1 MRMVNRRKRKISD
14 GSCIDAVSVNYSTYM
29 YYLVKGLGLDVS
41 GESFAF
47 FGRVFCKKGCD
58 ADSDSWEDCVSDC
71 SEICYKDP
79 VLKDQQWSAY
89 IDRSPGAASY
99 SEECFH
105 ACVAGCGYKF
115 EVESEEVN
123 KVKPKR
129 PPPPPPKPQPPP
141 RAKTPMQPPS
151 DEDVPASSA

>member
-1 MRMVNRRKRKISD
+1 MIPQQWTPPC
-14 GSCIDAVSVNYSTYM
+14 GSQCTHKYAALTQIP
-29 YYLVKGLGLDVS
+29 
-41 GESFAF
+41 
-47 FGRVFCKKGCD
+47 
-58 ADSDSWEDCVSDC
+58 CVSDC

-99 SEECFH
+99 SE
-105 ACVAGCGYKF
+105 F